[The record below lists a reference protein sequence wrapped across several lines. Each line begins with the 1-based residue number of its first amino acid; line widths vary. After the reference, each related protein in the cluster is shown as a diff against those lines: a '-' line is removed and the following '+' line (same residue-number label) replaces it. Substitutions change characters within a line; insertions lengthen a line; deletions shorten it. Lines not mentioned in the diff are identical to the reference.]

1 MHYVNSVGSGF
12 KNGTDAYVESRSS
25 LSRADG
31 GIVAREV
38 VLVGVMVELIPS
50 PGEELGLL
58 RTFALKTQTVDKAG
72 PRRQIDVSKRDRMD
86 RLGRFCDEGRGD

>member
-1 MHYVNSVGSGF
+1 VHYVNSVGSGF

-38 VLVGVMVELIPS
+38 VLVGAMVELIPS
-50 PGEELGLL
+50 
-58 RTFALKTQTVDKAG
+58 QVNN
-72 PRRQIDVSKRDRMD
+72 
-86 RLGRFCDEGRGD
+86 